1 MTNRKFLSL
10 LLALLSTF
18 PCFAQSPEE
27 IERQMDEIKMDESYI
42 YGEDYSDDKDMA
54 YQNALVELLS
64 SINELRGEKGK
75 EYLTV
80 GDIQTIVKEL
90 RYTKGTRNVAF
101 LYLPLDRAMTL
112 SAKQKIDVAG
122 AGTSSRRSGNAA
134 AQTSGRQQAEPAK
147 PAPNPASTV
156 KPKPTPAQADNA
168 SSKPAATS
176 TLSGAKSFAPADKSV
191 LETLCGQDNW
201 VEIKGFLSSF
211 KKEGKIRETGRCL
224 SPSEVP
230 DDAYSILM
238 DEMGGIL
245 AIMSPKNLPNRLNHK
260 TNQTDNENNHANCK
274 FIVWYK

>member
-1 MTNRKFLSL
+1 MTNRNLLTFLLVL
-10 LLALLSTF
+10 LLTF
-18 PCFAQSPEE
+18 PCVAQSPEE
-27 IERQMDEIKMDESYI
+27 IERQMDEIKMNESYI

-101 LYLPLDRAMTL
+101 LYLPLDRAMAL

-122 AGTSSRRSGNAA
+122 AGTAPRRSDSAV
-134 AQTSGRQQAEPAK
+134 AQTSGRQQAQTAK
-147 PAPNPASTV
+147 PA
-156 KPKPTPAQADNA
+156 PKPTPAPAQTQSDNA

-224 SPSEVP
+224 SSSEVP

>member
-1 MTNRKFLSL
+1 MTNRNLLTFLLVL
-10 LLALLSTF
+10 LLSF
-18 PCFAQSPEE
+18 PCVAQSPEE
-27 IERQMDEIKMDESYI
+27 IERQMDEIKMNESYI

-122 AGTSSRRSGNAA
+122 AGTAPRRSDSAV
-134 AQTSGRQQAEPAK
+134 AQASGRQQAQTAK
-147 PAPNPASTV
+147 PAPKPSPA
-156 KPKPTPAQADNA
+156 PAQTQSDNA
-168 SSKPAATS
+168 SSKPAAAPTQS
-176 TLSGAKSFAPADKSV
+176 ASKSFAPADKSV

-238 DEMGGIL
+238 DDMGGIL
-245 AIMSPKNLPNRLNHK
+245 AIMSPKNSPDRMNHK

>member
-27 IERQMDEIKMDESYI
+27 IERQMDEIKMNESYI

-64 SINELRGEKGK
+64 SINELRGDKGK

-122 AGTSSRRSGNAA
+122 AGTTSRRSDSAV
-134 AQTSGRQQAEPAK
+134 AQTSDRQQAQTAK
-147 PAPNPASTV
+147 PA
-156 KPKPTPAQADNA
+156 PKPTPAPAQTQVDNA
-168 SSKPAATS
+168 SSKPAVGS
-176 TLSGAKSFAPADKSV
+176 TQSGAKSFAPADKGI